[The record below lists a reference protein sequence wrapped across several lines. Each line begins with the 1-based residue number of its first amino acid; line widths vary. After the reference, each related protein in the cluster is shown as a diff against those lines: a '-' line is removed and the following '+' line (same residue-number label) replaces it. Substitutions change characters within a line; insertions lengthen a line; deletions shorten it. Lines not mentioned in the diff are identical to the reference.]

1 MYKNPLQHSRYL
13 YFIDSPNAPMIDLS
27 LNSSSFEDVSQS
39 AEEYLSS
46 ESNFGNAK
54 DYKDEVLRLVSHRDY
69 VRDRYEKDVCGESIT
84 VSSGDLSFTGSLS
97 KIDLV
102 RNEYIANEKSNE
114 VFSESSR
121 DNMMHYQSG
130 LEQIETNFKRIFS
143 TIMVKDDMSGLIYD
157 SYEEPKVYD
166 ERSIK
171 VINSALKGHD
181 QYFLSEDSEIDLSKR
196 YFERNGQVFSQVES
210 PSGSPKGNGYYE
222 KNENQVNF
230 IIESPSSEFTS
241 RIFNSWSLSFK
252 LTSDSI
258 AKSGKIYYEKIGD
271 DHIVSN
277 LNAGDQ
283 IVGEYYEENLLA
295 STSKKKYTLR
305 YNSEEEH
312 WYIAEITATDISETI
327 GPEILK
333 SNNIDAPEIDWV
345 SVNKG
350 E

>member
-1 MYKNPLQHSRYL
+1 
-13 YFIDSPNAPMIDLS
+13 
-27 LNSSSFEDVSQS
+27 
-39 AEEYLSS
+39 
-46 ESNFGNAK
+46 
-54 DYKDEVLRLVSHRDY
+54 
-69 VRDRYEKDVCGESIT
+69 
-84 VSSGDLSFTGSLS
+84 
-97 KIDLV
+97 
-102 RNEYIANEKSNE
+102 
-114 VFSESSR
+114 
-121 DNMMHYQSG
+121 MMHYQSG

-258 AKSGKIYYEKIGD
+258 AKSGKIYYEKNGD

-305 YNSEEEH
+305 YNSEEGH

-333 SNNIDAPEIDWV
+333 SNNIDAPEIDWI